1 MLIGNR
7 VGMDKSSGG
16 GVPLPPG
23 VKQVEYISDMYS
35 LGGRD
40 HGFFTDLSVGRY
52 DRITC
57 TFSLPINPGTGN
69 VFGAVSRTSWN
80 NSFALGFNS
89 LTGCSYRWGPSA
101 NTSYANVSFMEP
113 NKPITAVCD
122 NKLVLGTTT
131 VHTYS
136 SSTSNFTAPR
146 KLVLMNRSDIEDYQ
160 KPNPGD
166 RGYPWC
172 GRLYSLSVVDIRD
185 GQIRAN
191 FIPVKKDGLG
201 YFYDTV
207 SQTLIPEY
215 TTKTGV
221 PPSHVGPAI

>member
-7 VGMDKSSGG
+7 VGMDKCSGG

-23 VKQVEYISDMYS
+23 VKQVKYIEDMRS
-35 LGGRD
+35 LGGKL
-40 HGFFTDLSVGRY
+40 HGFFTDLFVGRY

-57 TFSLPINPGTGN
+57 TFTLPRDPGTGN
-69 VFGAVSRTSWN
+69 VFGACGTTGGWG

-101 NTSYANVSFMEP
+101 NTSYATVRFMEA

-131 VHTYS
+131 VRTYS
-136 SSTSNFTAPR
+136 SSTSNFTAPL
-146 KLVLMNRSDIEDYQ
+146 KLVLMNRSDII
-160 KPNPGD
+160 NPSEGF
-166 RGYPWC
+166 PWC
-172 GRLYSLSVVDIRD
+172 GKLYGLSVVDIRD
-185 GQIRAN
+185 GTVRGE

-215 TTKTGV
+215 MTKTGV
-221 PPSHVGPAI
+221 PSSHVGPAI